1 MALKIRSPFYTE
13 KAIKSIPNRPSSY
26 NARFI
31 GYSTPTWVNVQQN
44 NQLAQ
49 IYSENPI
56 VYAVITLKANMM
68 SNGIVNVRDLKTG
81 EVFTK
86 DSIKLNAKTQNKK
99 LINKALNLIES
110 PNVLQSRKEFITMSS
125 IIKDVFGNQ
134 FTYFNSGTTIDINNV
149 ISLWNIY
156 PQYMSVL
163 LQGNYFNATST
174 DEIIKGWKWEG
185 FGSSNLSFDADQIL
199 LRKSPNVKL
208 CDSNDLIFGM
218 SPLVPLHKPISN
230 IAIAYESENV
240 VLKNRGARVLISLA
254 RQQDQ
259 QGGVEPAEKD
269 DLEEVQ
275 EDWNEYGLQ
284 DDQKQA
290 FITRQPLDV
299 TVLDQDVRK
308 LGISETIGNNSM
320 AINNTYGIS
329 PDLLPLWIQGS
340 TFENQRQAEK
350 RTYQA
355 AIIPEFNDW
364 LGDLDVRLKM
374 EENGL
379 QYVANWDHLAVLQ
392 EDKKDMA
399 SSNSITS
406 KYHESMYMK
415 GAIILNTWLQAVGLP
430 DDEQYG
436 NKRIFELSPEERQAI
451 GINTN
456 SFNQN

>member
-1 MALKIRSPFYTE
+1 MGLKFRSPIVRKGTVN
-13 KAIKSIPNRPSSY
+13 SSLNRASGFST
-26 NARFI
+26 RFI
-31 GYSTPTWVNVQQN
+31 GYSNPTWVNVQQN
-44 NQLAQ
+44 NELAK

-56 VYAVITLKANMM
+56 VYAVITLKASMM

-81 EVFTK
+81 EVFTR
-86 DSIKLNAKTQNKK
+86 DSIRLDSKAQNKQ
-99 LINKALNLIES
+99 LITKALNLIES

-134 FTYFNSGTTIDINNV
+134 FTYFNSGTIVDIRNV
-149 ISLWNIY
+149 VSLWNIY

-163 LQGNYFNATST
+163 LQGNYFNATNT
-174 DEIIKGWKWEG
+174 DEIIKGWRWEG
-185 FGSSNLSFDADQIL
+185 FGSDVLPFNPDEIM
-199 LRKSPNVKL
+199 LRKSPNVQL
-208 CDSNDLIFGM
+208 CDSNDLVFGM

-240 VLKNRGARVLISLA
+240 VLKNRGARILMSLA

-259 QGGVEPAEKD
+259 QSGVEPARKE

-275 EDWNEYGLQ
+275 NDWGEYGLR

-290 FITRQPLDV
+290 FITRQPIDV

-364 LGDLDVRLKM
+364 LSDLDDRLKM
-374 EENGL
+374 QDNGL
-379 QYVANWDHLAVLQ
+379 QYVANWDHIGVLQ
-392 EDKKDMA
+392 EDKKEMA

-415 GAIILNTWLQAVGLP
+415 GAIVLNTWLQAVGLP
-430 DDEQYG
+430 DDEKYG
-436 NKRIFELSPEERQAI
+436 KKRVFELSAEERQAI
-451 GINTN
+451 GI
-456 SFNQN
+456 SVAVKSI